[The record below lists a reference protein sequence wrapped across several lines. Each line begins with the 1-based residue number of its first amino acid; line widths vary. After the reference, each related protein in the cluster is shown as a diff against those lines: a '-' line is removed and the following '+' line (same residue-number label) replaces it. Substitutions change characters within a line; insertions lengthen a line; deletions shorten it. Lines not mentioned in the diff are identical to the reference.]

1 MSTPESKVQTR
12 VKEILK
18 RHNTYTFMPP
28 MNGYGRS
35 GVPDIVACI
44 DGKFIA
50 VECKADGNKP
60 TKLQLKTLHEIAN
73 ASGYAFVVDASSVGV
88 FAITLSEILASKN
101 RLVGPGGTF
110 YDFTD
115 MVASDVLA
123 KMAGIP

>member
-1 MSTPESKVQTR
+1 
-12 VKEILK
+12 
-18 RHNTYTFMPP
+18 

-73 ASGYAFVVDASSVGV
+73 ANGYAFVVDASSVGV
-88 FAITLSEILASKN
+88 FAITLSEILASPYNKN
-101 RLVGPGGTF
+101 LGGTF

-123 KMAGIP
+123 KMAGIT